1 MGRHMEN
8 QLITVLLKE
17 TLSQNGL
24 KSQSITDQTKSPC
37 LQPSSPVKNT
47 TVTDNFD
54 HDNEQGWQIEAV
66 GFGPFWSE
74 YDMWL

>member
-1 MGRHMEN
+1 M
-8 QLITVLLKE
+8 LLKE

-24 KSQSITDQTKSPC
+24 KSQSIKERTKSPC
-37 LQPSSPVKNT
+37 PHPSSPAKKT
-47 TVTDNFD
+47 PFTDKFD
-54 HDNEQGWQIEAV
+54 HDNEQGWQFEAV